1 MLAALAENWWAFV
14 LRGIFAI
21 LFGIGAISFPGLTLL
36 VLLVLF
42 GFYCLVDGF
51 TSLAM
56 AFEAESKGWYV
67 IGGLVSLAA
76 GVITFMRPGVTARAL
91 LIVIGIWAIVRG
103 VIEIATAIQ
112 IRKLVEGEWM
122 LALSGIVS
130 VLFGFFV
137 FARPGQGAMAII
149 WIIAFF
155 ALIMGFLQLGVGFK
169 LRRLKKTGERII
181 DNVAQGMG
189 QAASESAAAPP
200 TGGEA

>member
-1 MLAALAENWWAFV
+1 MLAALAENWWAFL

-56 AFEAESKGWYV
+56 AFDAESKGWYV

-76 GVITFMRPGVTARAL
+76 GVIAFMRPGVTARAL

-122 LALSGIVS
+122 LGLAGIIS
-130 VLFGFFV
+130 VLFGLFV
-137 FARPGQGAMAII
+137 FARPGQGALAII
-149 WIIAFF
+149 WFIAFF

-169 LRRLKKTGERII
+169 LRRLKKAGAGGLE
-181 DNVAQGMG
+181 G
-189 QAASESAAAPP
+189 AASAAS
-200 TGGEA
+200 GGEA

>member
-1 MLAALAENWWAFV
+1 MLAALAENWWAFL

-56 AFEAESKGWYV
+56 AFDAESKGWYV

-76 GVITFMRPGVTARAL
+76 GVIAFMRPGVTARAL

-122 LALSGIVS
+122 LGLAGIIS
-130 VLFGFFV
+130 VLFGLFV
-137 FARPGQGAMAII
+137 FARPGQGALAII
-149 WIIAFF
+149 WFIAFF

-169 LRRLKKTGERII
+169 LRRLKKAGAGGLEGE
-181 DNVAQGMG
+181 AS
-189 QAASESAAAPP
+189 AAS
-200 TGGEA
+200 GGEA